1 MSNQIVRLWWTTLGI
16 GAAVVGAVA
25 LLLTLIL
32 AAAERIDRHASAIWQ
47 TGTTIARNTAA
58 IWMLKETNE
67 TARQILAGAAAIAET
82 AESIDRHLASLPGVT
97 PGTTGER

>member
-1 MSNQIVRLWWTTLGI
+1 MSNSNQIVRLWWATLGI

-47 TGTTIARNTAA
+47 VGTTIARNTPARSWPA
-58 IWMLKETNE
+58 PPRSPKPPNRS
-67 TARQILAGAAAIAET
+67 TATSPRSPA
-82 AESIDRHLASLPGVT
+82 
-97 PGTTGER
+97 